1 MIVFLG
7 LELKL
12 VRLCVIGLYWHTPGL
27 RLAILVFLN
36 VHVCVLIIATEINE
50 GGLDETW
57 HAYRISVGEP
67 EGTDRLEDLDV
78 RERIILRVI

>member
-1 MIVFLG
+1 MIVFRG

-12 VRLCVIGLYWHTPGL
+12 VRLCVIGLYGL
-27 RLAILVFLN
+27 RLAILVFLELQ
-36 VHVCVLIIATEINE
+36 VFVLIIPTEINE

-67 EGTDRLEDLDV
+67 EGPDRLEDLDV
-78 RERIILRVI
+78 RERIILKVI

>member
-1 MIVFLG
+1 
-7 LELKL
+7 
-12 VRLCVIGLYWHTPGL
+12 
-27 RLAILVFLN
+27 
-36 VHVCVLIIATEINE
+36 VLIIATEINE